1 MDLEYSQE
9 HEAFRESVRTF
20 LKGWPLQGPE
30 AELPI
35 DEQESL
41 FRKRGIEAGFVYRK
55 VPKQYGGS
63 EQPDDAIKDQI
74 IQQEFYAAGAPRD
87 LSTQGAG
94 MLVPTLLE
102 FGTGSKA
109 LDALASYAEVT
120 ASEPCLEGR
129 QCRSGSA
136 PHAQ

>member
-30 AELPI
+30 ADLSIE
-35 DEQESL
+35 EQQSI

-63 EQPDDAIKDQI
+63 EQPNDAIKDQI
-74 IQQEFYAAGAPRD
+74 IKEEFYAVSAPGD
-87 LSTQGAG
+87 LLSQGAG

-102 FGTGSKA
+102 FGTEAQKERYIPLA
-109 LDALASYAEVT
+109 LSGEENWCQGYT
-120 ASEPCLEGR
+120 EP
-129 QCRSGSA
+129 
-136 PHAQ
+136 